1 MTKPHEVA
9 WSENSAQVTTQA
21 IPIAIDLRGGVLEVA
36 GGFTDCIQRSMDFI
50 LKNDGIHTEMNHFT
64 GRGAREPYHPHCYPG
79 QRQELRIAISIPT
92 SFWNFGKCRDDG
104 ESPLNEK

>member
-50 LKNDGIHTEMNHFT
+50 LKNDGIHTENESFY
-64 GRGAREPYHPHCYPG
+64 RARRE
-79 QRQELRIAISIPT
+79 RAIS
-92 SFWNFGKCRDDG
+92 
-104 ESPLNEK
+104 SPLLSRSTAGTADCNINPNFILEFWKMQR